1 MKRFEDDDDYVSFVV
16 AGLAVHLRSAFG
28 DPIKKPHQ
36 HINKTKSGDAMPPRN
51 RDCSPPPHPT
61 VVRVYTV
68 CDESRYLIVR
78 NVPALGCCDDL
89 FKLFASY
96 GDVEECKPMDAED
109 CEQFT
114 DVYWIK
120 FRLISNAR
128 FAKRKLDE
136 SIFLGN
142 PLQVS
147 YAPRFETVSDTK
159 DKLEGRRKEVFAR
172 LNPGRTKGPKVHNA
186 GTSSQASLLTSQSD
200 HVSQHL
206 NSNQSWDSGE
216 SQNVHQIGDPPITRV
231 SSDQDYFPSQSMNQT
246 VRLVR
251 EKLNKI
257 QSSSEHLQAGPVS
270 KKARVDN
277 RRRI

>member
-1 MKRFEDDDDYVSFVV
+1 
-16 AGLAVHLRSAFG
+16 
-28 DPIKKPHQ
+28 
-36 HINKTKSGDAMPPRN
+36 MPPRH
-51 RDCSPPPHPT
+51 RDRSPPPHPT

-78 NVPALGCCDDL
+78 NVPALGCGDDL

-96 GDVEECKPMDAED
+96 GDVEECKAMDAED

-120 FRLISNAR
+120 FRLVSNAR

-147 YAPRFETVSDTK
+147 YAPHFETVSDTK
-159 DKLEGRRKEVFAR
+159 DKLEGRKKEVLAR
-172 LNPGRTKGPKVHNA
+172 LNPGKGPKVHN
-186 GTSSQASLLTSQSD
+186 GRTSSQASLLASQID
-200 HVSQHL
+200 HVSQHI

-216 SQNVHQIGDPPITRV
+216 SQSIHQIGDPPITRV
-231 SSDQDYFPSQSMNQT
+231 SSDQ
-246 VRLVR
+246 VC
-251 EKLNKI
+251 
-257 QSSSEHLQAGPVS
+257 
-270 KKARVDN
+270 
-277 RRRI
+277 

>member
-1 MKRFEDDDDYVSFVV
+1 
-16 AGLAVHLRSAFG
+16 
-28 DPIKKPHQ
+28 
-36 HINKTKSGDAMPPRN
+36 MPPRN

-78 NVPALGCCDDL
+78 NVPALGCGDDL

>member
-1 MKRFEDDDDYVSFVV
+1 
-16 AGLAVHLRSAFG
+16 
-28 DPIKKPHQ
+28 
-36 HINKTKSGDAMPPRN
+36 MPPRN

-78 NVPALGCCDDL
+78 NVPALGCGDDL

-128 FAKRKLDE
+128 FAKRKLEE

-172 LNPGRTKGPKVHNA
+172 LNREFSVSLEEPRVPKFTTLALRARLHCLHHRA
-186 GTSSQASLLTSQSD
+186 TTF
-200 HVSQHL
+200 SQHL

-270 KKARVDN
+270 KKTRVDN

>member
-1 MKRFEDDDDYVSFVV
+1 
-16 AGLAVHLRSAFG
+16 
-28 DPIKKPHQ
+28 
-36 HINKTKSGDAMPPRN
+36 
-51 RDCSPPPHPT
+51 
-61 VVRVYTV
+61 
-68 CDESRYLIVR
+68 
-78 NVPALGCCDDL
+78 
-89 FKLFASY
+89 
-96 GDVEECKPMDAED
+96 MDAED

-120 FRLISNAR
+120 FRLVSNAR

-147 YAPRFETVSDTK
+147 YAPHFETVSDTK
-159 DKLEGRRKEVFAR
+159 DKLEGRKKEVLAR
-172 LNPGRTKGPKVHNA
+172 LNPGKGPKVHN
-186 GTSSQASLLTSQSD
+186 GRTSSQASLLASQID
-200 HVSQHL
+200 HVSQHI

-216 SQNVHQIGDPPITRV
+216 SQSIHQIGDPPITRV

-246 VRLVR
+246 VRFVR

-257 QSSSEHLQAGPVS
+257 QSSSEHLQAGPAS